1 VTRHDDISVADRA
14 GLAGAAEGGNPNGQR
29 GDSIVRPTVTP
40 RNGGPLRSKHAPNHH
55 ATYSCG
61 ERRLIGYITVHDGA
75 SGAPD
80 DQEVAIRR
88 ACELCNWQLA
98 NVVTDRDSGRRSLD
112 RPGIGYALDQ
122 IARGRADGLVVSEV
136 VRLVRSQVDM
146 AALMH
151 WFREH
156 NAALIALDL
165 DIDTSTAEGRRIA
178 NVLIAL
184 GDWEQ
189 DRISQRTRSGLA
201 DAKAS
206 GKPVGRPSIND
217 RPGLREQIQRMR
229 ASGMTLWAIA
239 DSLNAAGV
247 ATSRGGARWRPSS
260 VQAGLGYR
268 RPSARDARRVAKT
281 VWSEPSSATSKTGS
295 NGNGLE

>member
-1 VTRHDDISVADRA
+1 MTRHDDIPVADRA
-14 GLAGAAEGGNPNGQR
+14 ALTGAAEGGSASGQR
-29 GDSIVRPTVTP
+29 TDASVRPTVTS
-40 RNGGPLRSKHAPNHH
+40 RNGGPPRSNHASNHR
-55 ATYSCG
+55 ATDTCA
-61 ERRLIGYITVHDGA
+61 ERRLIGYITVHDGP

-122 IARGRADGLVVSEV
+122 IARGRADGLVVGEL

-165 DIDTSTAEGRRIA
+165 DIDTSTREGQRIA
-178 NVLIAL
+178 QVLIAL
-184 GDWEQ
+184 GEWQQ
-189 DRISQRTRSGLA
+189 DRISQRTRRRLA

-217 RPGLREQIQRMR
+217 RPGLRQQIQGMR
-229 ASGMTLWAIA
+229 ASGMTLQAIA
-239 DSLNAAGV
+239 DSLNATGV

-260 VQAGLGYR
+260 VQAALGYR
-268 RPSARDARRVAKT
+268 RPSARDARGRAKT
-281 VWSEPSSATSKTGS
+281 VGPEPPSATFKNGS

>member
-1 VTRHDDISVADRA
+1 VTRHDDISVTDRA
-14 GLAGAAEGGNPNGQR
+14 AVVGAAEGGRVNGQR
-29 GDSIVRPTVTP
+29 TDSRVRPTVTP
-40 RNGGPLRSKHAPNHH
+40 RNGAPLRSDHGPNHH
-55 ATYSCG
+55 ATYSRG
-61 ERRLIGYITVHDGA
+61 ERRLIGYITVHDGPN
-75 SGAPD
+75 GAPD
-80 DQEVAIRR
+80 DQAVAIRR
-88 ACELCNWQLA
+88 ACELGNWQLA
-98 NVVTDRDSGRRSLD
+98 NVVTERDSGRRSVD

-122 IARGRADGLVVSEV
+122 IARGRADGLVVGEL

-165 DIDTSTAEGRRIA
+165 DIDTSTAEGQRIA
-178 NVLIAL
+178 RVLIAL
-184 GDWEQ
+184 GEWEQ

-206 GKPVGRPSIND
+206 GKPVGRPSINH
-217 RPGLREQIQRMR
+217 RPGLREQIQRQR
-229 ASGMTLWAIA
+229 ASGMTLQAIA

-247 ATSRGGARWRPSS
+247 ATLRGGACWRPSS
-260 VQAGLGYR
+260 VQAALGYR
-268 RPSARDARRVAKT
+268 RPSARDARRLTTT
-281 VWSEPSSATSKTGS
+281 VESEPSSATFKTGT